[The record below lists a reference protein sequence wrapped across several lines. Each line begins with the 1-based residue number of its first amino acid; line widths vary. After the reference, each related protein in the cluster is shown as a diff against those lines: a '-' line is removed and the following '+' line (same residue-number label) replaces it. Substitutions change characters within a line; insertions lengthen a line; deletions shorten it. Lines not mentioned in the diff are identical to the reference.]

1 MVLTDPIGDMLTRIR
16 NANTVY
22 RESVDM
28 PSSKIK
34 VAVAE
39 ILKREGYIKDYA
51 VLEEEA
57 KGSKRQVLRI
67 FLKYGPGKER
77 VIRGI
82 KRVSKPGRR
91 IYVDKRS
98 LPKVIGGYGLAV
110 ISTSAGLMTDEE
122 ARRRGL
128 GGEVLCYVW

>member
-51 VLEEEA
+51 VLEEEV
-57 KGSKRQVLRI
+57 KGSRRQVLRI